1 MSDPRDTYLLL
12 RALTDELH
20 RCGVAGACTSPGS
33 RSTPLVLSLARDGRI
48 PVSSHVDERAA
59 GFFAVGLALATGRP
73 AVLACTSGTA
83 AANYLPAVVEAAEAG
98 VPLIVLTADRPPE
111 LRGVGAGQTIDQIKL
126 YGSVAKWF
134 FEVGTHEA
142 TPQRLRWMR
151 QLACRAHAVASEG
164 RPGPIHLNIALREP
178 LVLDAPLDGAP
189 GDGGRPDGAPWTAR
203 SVAPQDPAPLVAW
216 LDEQAGGRG
225 VVVAGRGANAAAT
238 ARLAEALG
246 WPLLADP
253 LSGARTGGAAIAHYD
268 ALLRD
273 AGWAA
278 TVAPTCVLRVGDL
291 PTSKPLRQ
299 WLAGLGD
306 GVAQIALV
314 AGGGAWPDPDGALS
328 GVLALESEALGAI
341 DRAWPAPAAE
351 SAAAAES
358 TAAGDL
364 DRLPG
369 VGDGGWLTTW
379 RSADARAATAI
390 AATIGDDE
398 VNEPRIARELATAV
412 PAGATVVIAASMP
425 IRDIETFWPVLDTP
439 PRALANRG
447 ANGID
452 GTISTAYGVAATSD
466 GPTYL
471 LIGDVALAHDVG
483 GLLAGRR
490 LGIPLTIVVVD
501 NAGGGIFDFLP
512 VSSQG
517 AEYEEHVLTPTG
529 LEVERIAALY
539 GAEYRSVDDLLG
551 LRDVLDTPAA
561 GTTIVHLRTERVAN
575 VALHRRTWAAVAG
588 AVRESLH
595 SQG

>member
-12 RALTDELH
+12 RAFVDELH

-48 PVSSHVDERAA
+48 PVTSHVDERSAA
-59 GFFAVGLALATGRP
+59 FFALGLAQATGRP

-83 AANYLPAVVEAAEAG
+83 AANYLPAVIEAAEAG

-126 YGSVAKWF
+126 YGSAAKWF
-134 FEVGTHEA
+134 FEVGTHDA
-142 TPQRLRWMR
+142 TPARQRWIR
-151 QLACRAHAVASEG
+151 QLACRAHATALEG
-164 RPGPIHLNIALREP
+164 RPGPVHLNVALREP
-178 LVLDAPLDGAP
+178 LVLEVPLDGAP

-203 SVAPQDPAPLVAW
+203 AVAPQDPAPLVAW

-225 VVVAGRGANAAAT
+225 LIVAGRGADGPAT
-238 ARLAEALG
+238 ARLAEALA

-299 WLAGLGD
+299 WLAGLGE
-306 GVAQIALV
+306 GVPQLALV
-314 AGGGAWPDPDGALS
+314 PAGFWPDPDAALS
-328 GVLALESEALGAI
+328 AVLALGPGALGAI
-341 DRAWPAPAAE
+341 DQTWP
-351 SAAAAES
+351 
-358 TAAGDL
+358 TDF
-364 DRLPG
+364 
-369 VGDGGWLTTW
+369 GWLGTW
-379 RSADARAATAI
+379 RDADARAAAAI
-390 AATIGDDE
+390 SATIGEDE
-398 VNEPRIARELATAV
+398 LNEPRIARELATAV

-425 IRDIETFWPVLDTP
+425 IRDVETFWPVLDTP

-452 GTISTAYGVAATSD
+452 GTISTAYGGAAAT
-466 GPTYL
+466 GEPTYL

-483 GLLAGRR
+483 SLLAGRR
-490 LGIPLTIVVVD
+490 LGVPLTIVVID

-512 VSSQG
+512 VATQG

-529 LEVERIAALY
+529 LEVERVASLY
-539 GAEYRSVDDLLG
+539 GAEYRSVVDLIG
-551 LRDVLDTPAA
+551 LRAALDAPPAE
-561 GTTIVHLRTERVAN
+561 TIIVHLRTERAAN
-575 VALHRRTWAAVAG
+575 VALHRRTWAAVADAIG
-588 AVRESLH
+588 ESLR
-595 SQG
+595 SQR

>member
-12 RALTDELH
+12 RAFVDELH

-48 PVSSHVDERAA
+48 PVTSHVDERSAA
-59 GFFAVGLALATGRP
+59 FFALGLAQATGRP

-83 AANYLPAVVEAAEAG
+83 AANYLPAVIEAAEAG

-126 YGSVAKWF
+126 YGSAAKWF
-134 FEVGTHEA
+134 FEVGTHDA
-142 TPQRLRWMR
+142 TPARQRWIR
-151 QLACRAHAVASEG
+151 QLACRAHATALEG
-164 RPGPIHLNIALREP
+164 RPGPVHLNVALREP
-178 LVLDAPLDGAP
+178 LVLEVPLDGAP

-203 SVAPQDPAPLVAW
+203 AVAPQDPAPLVAW
-216 LDEQAGGRG
+216 LDEHAGGRG
-225 VVVAGRGANAAAT
+225 LIVAGRGADGAAT
-238 ARLAEALG
+238 ARLAEALA

-278 TVAPTCVLRVGDL
+278 TVAPACVLRVGDL

-299 WLAGLGD
+299 WLAGLDD
-306 GVAQIALV
+306 GVPQVAL
-314 AGGGAWPDPDGALS
+314 AAGAWPDPDAALS
-328 GVLALESEALGAI
+328 AVLALEPAALGAI
-341 DRAWPAPAAE
+341 DQTWP
-351 SAAAAES
+351 
-358 TAAGDL
+358 TDF
-364 DRLPG
+364 
-369 VGDGGWLTTW
+369 GWLGTW
-379 RSADARAATAI
+379 RDADARAAAAITA
-390 AATIGDDE
+390 TVGEDDL
-398 VNEPRIARELATAV
+398 NEPRIARELATGV
-412 PAGATVVIAASMP
+412 PAHATVVIAASMP
-425 IRDIETFWPVLDTP
+425 IRDVETFWPVLDAP

-452 GTISTAYGVAATSD
+452 GTISTAYGVAAAT
-466 GPTYL
+466 GEPTYL

-483 GLLAGRR
+483 GMLAGRR
-490 LGIPLTIVVVD
+490 LGVPLTIVVID

-512 VSSQG
+512 VATQG

-529 LEVERIAALY
+529 LEVEHMASLY
-539 GAEYRSVDDLLG
+539 GAEYRSVVDLVG
-551 LRDVLDTPAA
+551 LRAALDAPPA
-561 GTTIVHLRTERVAN
+561 GTTIVHLRTERAPN
-575 VALHRRTWAAVAG
+575 VVLHRRTWTAVAE
-588 AVRESLH
+588 ALRESLH

>member
-12 RALTDELH
+12 RAFTDELH

-48 PVSSHVDERAA
+48 PVTSHVDERSA
-59 GFFAVGLALATGRP
+59 GFFAVGLAAATGRP

-83 AANYLPAVVEAAEAG
+83 AANYVPAVIEAAEAG

-134 FEVGTHEA
+134 FEVGTHDA
-142 TPQRLRWMR
+142 TPARLRWIR
-151 QLACRAHAVASEG
+151 QLACRAHAAALDG
-164 RPGPIHLNIALREP
+164 RPGPVHLNVALREP

-216 LDEQAGGRG
+216 LQEHAGGHG
-225 VVVAGRGANAAAT
+225 LIVAGRGAHGTAT
-238 ARLAEALG
+238 ARLAEALA

-278 TVAPTCVLRVGDL
+278 TVAPSCVLRVGDL

-299 WLAGLGD
+299 WLAG
-306 GVAQIALV
+306 VASDVPQLALAT
-314 AGGGAWPDPDGALS
+314 AGPWPDPDAALS
-328 GVLALESEALGAI
+328 AVLALEPSTLAMIDQTWPTDLAWLG
-341 DRAWPAPAAE
+341 R
-351 SAAAAES
+351 
-358 TAAGDL
+358 
-364 DRLPG
+364 
-369 VGDGGWLTTW
+369 W
-379 RSADARAATAI
+379 RDADARAAAAI
-390 AATIGDDE
+390 AATIGTDD
-398 VNEPRIARELATAV
+398 VNEPRIARELASVV
-412 PAGATVVIAASMP
+412 PADATVVIAASMP
-425 IRDIETFWPVLDTP
+425 IRDVETFWPVLDAP

-452 GTISTAYGVAATSD
+452 GTISTAYGVAAATG

-490 LGIPLTIVVVD
+490 LGVPLTIVVID

-512 VSSQG
+512 VATQG

-529 LEVERIAALY
+529 LEVERVAELY
-539 GAEYRSVDDLLG
+539 GAGYRSVTDLAG
-551 LRDVLDTPAA
+551 LRDALDTPPD
-561 GTTIVHLRTERVAN
+561 GTTIIHLRTERAAN
-575 VALHRRTWAAVAG
+575 VALHRQTWTAVAE

-595 SQG
+595 SGR